1 MNDANNFLNI
11 SLYFTGSKSS
21 IILDKLFSYK
31 FCCKMEDYFKQF
43 FDVKTYIHYPFK
55 TGGFSGC
62 LILGES
68 HVNWHSFPESNLLKI
83 QIYSCKDI
91 ENKIKEILDG
101 LYVLLEPLSIVY
113 DFSKEISTIYNK
125 E

>member
-11 SLYFTGSKSS
+11 SLYFTGSRSS
-21 IILDKLFSYK
+21 IILDRIYSST
-31 FCCKMEDYFKQF
+31 FCRRMDDYFKQF
-43 FDVKTYIHYPFK
+43 FDVKTRIEYPFK

-101 LYVLLEPLSIVY
+101 LYVLLRPISITY
-113 DFSKEISTIYNK
+113 NFSKETLTIYNK